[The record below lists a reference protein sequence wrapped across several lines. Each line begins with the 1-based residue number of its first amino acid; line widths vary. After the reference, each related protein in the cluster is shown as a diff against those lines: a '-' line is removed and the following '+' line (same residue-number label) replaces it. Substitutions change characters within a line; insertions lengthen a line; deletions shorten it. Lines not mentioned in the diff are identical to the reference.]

1 MSAARIMVRS
11 EPYYVLPTGQ
21 DKRGSM
27 INQKSKFSIVI
38 ILYLVLAFFAI
49 PHLIDDFLFDIPEEF
64 GISVHLAQFLAG
76 VFILIYLGILI
87 SLARGQR
94 GGVIGAVSMGIFL
107 ALAGILK
114 HIPLI
119 IKPGPYWS
127 GWFSETLIFGMILS
141 GIALTIMGVRSLMK
155 LTDGSNE

>member
-1 MSAARIMVRS
+1 MNNS
-11 EPYYVLPTGQ
+11 TGSYS
-21 DKRGSM
+21 R
-27 INQKSKFSIVI
+27 VI
-38 ILYLVLAFFAI
+38 TLYLILAFFSI

-76 VFILIYLGILI
+76 VFILMYLGILI
-87 SLARGQR
+87 PLVRGER
-94 GGVIGAVSMGIFL
+94 GGVIGAMAMGIFL

-127 GWFSETLIFGMILS
+127 GWFSEGLIIGMIIS
-141 GIALTIMGVRSLMK
+141 GILLAVFGVIELKRFNKEFNKQELI
-155 LTDGSNE
+155 